1 MKEGADPTLR
11 DFKRIKML
19 DLINIVTNSGE
30 EGGKYTLH
38 KLTKCR
44 KNPENTSFFFLCDTN
59 AYIKN
64 S

>member
-1 MKEGADPTLR
+1 
-11 DFKRIKML
+11 ML